1 MEAMRRALAAIG
13 AALLLAACVACGS
26 GGERPAASP
35 TPSVATEAPT
45 ASPSPS
51 PTTTAMPAA
60 TEAPSASAT
69 PTTPASPSPSPA
81 ADAPP
86 LPDSVREVLD
96 ELAALRG
103 LDPPPSLRAD
113 TVSRDDLPALIEEGF
128 SKAEL
133 ARFDEITTLYRL
145 LGHLRPD
152 QDYWSVLR
160 EAFSG
165 GVAGFYDP
173 EGKRLWVV
181 TLSAGLDDLRGWQR
195 ETLAHELLHALQDH
209 YVDLGAMLEDRGH
222 DLDREMAAR
231 AVVEGDAEYHTRL
244 WAERDGGRG
253 WRPAGGTGLPL
264 RGLPQQID
272 VPEAVIREFAF
283 PYEWGS
289 IWAEAAIERGGLDAI
304 NAALRDPPPT
314 TAHIIHPDAIAPD
327 WTPEAVALP
336 PLADA
341 LGEGWR
347 LESEGPLGEF
357 QLINYLLPDFSGPPR
372 RDDDRAVAAAEAAA
386 GWRGDWHAVYVNGG
400 ESVMAARVRFA
411 DAEEA
416 REFDGTHRAIE
427 LADAE
432 SVTEGALT
440 LATRADGVTVALAEP
455 SGHDIL
461 FAIGSNAAI
470 ARAALEALLGG

>member
-13 AALLLAACVACGS
+13 AVLLLAAGAACGS
-26 GGERPAASP
+26 GDERPS
-35 TPSVATEAPT
+35 
-45 ASPSPS
+45 ASPSPVATAPPTASASPS
-51 PTTTAMPAA
+51 PTPTPTPVATA
-60 TEAPSASAT
+60 TPSASAT
-69 PTTPASPSPSPA
+69 ASPSPA

-113 TVSRDDLPALIEEGF
+113 TVSRDDLPALIKEGF
-128 SKAEL
+128 SEAEL

-160 EAFSG
+160 EAFRG
-165 GVAGFYDP
+165 GVAGLYDP

-181 TLSAGLDDLRGWQR
+181 THDVEIDDLNPWQR

-209 YVDLGAMLEDRGH
+209 YVDLGAMMEDRGH
-222 DLDREMAAR
+222 DLDRELAAR

-244 WAERDGGRG
+244 WAERDRG
-253 WRPAGGTGLPL
+253 WRPAGGAGLPL

-341 LGEGWR
+341 LGAGWR

-386 GWRGDWHAVYVNGG
+386 GWRGDWHAVYANGG

-416 REFDGTHRAIE
+416 REFDETHRAIE

-432 SVTEGALT
+432 TVTEGALT
-440 LATRADGVTVALAEP
+440 LATRADGVTVALAAP
-455 SGHDIL
+455 TGRDIL

>member
-13 AALLLAACVACGS
+13 AVLLLAAGAACGS
-26 GGERPAASP
+26 GDERPS
-35 TPSVATEAPT
+35 
-45 ASPSPS
+45 ASPSPVATAPPTASASPS
-51 PTTTAMPAA
+51 PTPTPTPVATA
-60 TEAPSASAT
+60 TPSASAT
-69 PTTPASPSPSPA
+69 ASPSPA

-128 SKAEL
+128 SEAEL

-160 EAFSG
+160 EAFRG
-165 GVAGFYDP
+165 GVAGLYDP

-181 TLSAGLDDLRGWQR
+181 THDVEIDDLNPWQR

-209 YVDLGAMLEDRGH
+209 YVDLGAMMEDRGH
-222 DLDREMAAR
+222 DLDRELAAR

-244 WAERDGGRG
+244 WAERDRG
-253 WRPAGGTGLPL
+253 WRPAGGAGLPL

-341 LGEGWR
+341 LGQGWR

-400 ESVMAARVRFA
+400 ESVMVARVRFA
-411 DAEEA
+411 DAEDA

-432 SVTEGALT
+432 TVTEGALT
-440 LATRADGVTVALAEP
+440 LAMRADGMTVALAAP
-455 SGHDIL
+455 SGRDIL